1 VTQTHTFLRGIL
13 KWSAVAALSF
23 AMCEFSLRVWGF
35 APVYGIKIQ
44 GLPEVNSQLRLTLD
58 PDRLYRMKP
67 WPEVNL
73 NSWGFRDVE
82 FGPPKNGV
90 PRAVVIGDSF
100 PMGLAVFPEKT
111 FPKVIPS
118 FIQGPS
124 EVLNLGIQGYGPDQE
139 FDIIQREL
147 LSLKPTCV
155 FWSVFPGNDFSDVI
169 KDRLYAPRTD
179 GVLERLK
186 DNWVTE
192 NLPTLRLKIAFNL
205 LRYGSFFPREVEE
218 DLDKAFFQ
226 DQVHILYKTDD
237 PWRTAG
243 VPLAQTLYTK
253 GREFLEAHGVKV
265 VAGIIPSYEIIQD
278 DTKLVKLGVPKEEY
292 FINEKLAGDALSN
305 AGIPYVDLSPYFV
318 KHSGLPLYEVA
329 DRHLSVEG
337 HRLAAQLF
345 APLVE
350 KCLK

>member
-1 VTQTHTFLRGIL
+1 MTRTDTILRGIV
-13 KWSAVAALSF
+13 KWTAVAALSV

-35 APVYGIKIQ
+35 TPVYGIKIQ

-67 WPEVNL
+67 WPEVSL

-82 FGPPKNGV
+82 FGQPKSGV

-100 PMGLAVFPEKT
+100 PMGLAVLPERT

-118 FIQGPS
+118 HVQTPS

-139 FDIIQREL
+139 YDIIQREL
-147 LSLKPTCV
+147 LSLKPSCV
-155 FWSVFPGNDFSDVI
+155 FWSVFPGNDFADVI

-179 GVLERLK
+179 GALERLK
-186 DNWVTE
+186 ENWVTE
-192 NLPTLRLKIAFNL
+192 NLPTLRLTLAFNL

-237 PWRTAG
+237 PWRVQG

-253 GREFLEAHGVKV
+253 GREYLESRGVKV
-265 VAGIIPSYEIIQD
+265 VAGIIPSYEVIQD
-278 DTKLVKLGVPKEEY
+278 DAKLVKLGVPKEEY
-292 FINEKLAGDALSN
+292 YTNEKLAAEVLTK
-305 AGIPYVDLSPYFV
+305 AGIPFVDLTPYFRE
-318 KHSGLPLYEVA
+318 HSGAPLYEVA
-329 DRHLSVEG
+329 DRHLSEEG
-337 HRLAAQLF
+337 HRQAARLF